1 MVDRTA
7 DVDEV
12 EEIFAQLEGIRHTIS
27 ASERERERL
36 VLKAHAAGLTTRAI
50 GERVGVSSGTISIW
64 IRLARRSGD
73 DSWAAPNGTPPA

>member
-1 MVDRTA
+1 VLDEDEMTDELSKARS
-7 DVDEV
+7 DEV
-12 EEIFAQLEGIRHTIS
+12 DDIFAQLEGIRQTIT

-73 DSWAAPNGTPPA
+73 AA